1 MTMKTKNLLV
11 VLIFLVLGQA
21 YGHSQSFLET
31 RLKNVKGEQSNI
43 LKEAGQKD
51 LIVLDFWA
59 TWCKPCV
66 KAIPKIIELEEEFKN
81 ESVSFIGINTDS
93 PRNLAKVRPFVKTHG
108 IEYPVLL
115 DVDQEIM
122 NELLINAFPTF
133 LIVDRK
139 GKVLFT
145 HRGFANGD
153 EKLIREE
160 IKKLLA
166 Q

>member
-1 MTMKTKNLLV
+1 MKRKNLIIG
-11 VLIFLVLGQA
+11 LILLLLGQSPGFA
-21 YGHSQSFLET
+21 QSYLET
-31 RLKNVKGEQSNI
+31 RLKNVKGEQSSI
-43 LKEAGQKD
+43 LKEAGENE

-66 KAIPKIIELEEEFKN
+66 KAIPKIKELEKEFEN
-81 ESVSFIGINTDS
+81 ESISFIGINADS

-108 IEYPVLL
+108 IEYPVLM

-133 LIVDRK
+133 LIIDRK

-145 HRGFANGD
+145 HRGFTNGD
-153 EKLIREE
+153 EKLIRDE
-160 IKKLLA
+160 IQKLLA
-166 Q
+166 K